1 LSRRGTAEQWSARIK
16 DYRASGERIAVWCER
31 NQVSAKQF
39 YYWMRKLKT
48 ADQQT
53 PATGG
58 QRWVAL
64 AVAESAATEAAPI
77 LVKIGTATIE
87 VRAGFEPS
95 VFAAVVRTLKT
106 LC

>member
-1 LSRRGTAEQWSARIK
+1 LSRRGTAEQWTARFN
-16 DYRASGERIAVWCER
+16 DYRASGERIAAWCER
-31 NQVSAKQF
+31 NQVSPKQF

-48 ADQQT
+48 ADQQA

-64 AVAESAATEAAPI
+64 TVAESAAIEAAPI
-77 LVKIGTATIE
+77 LVKIGTATVE
-87 VRAGFEPS
+87 VRAGFEPA
-95 VFAAVVRTLKT
+95 VFAEVVRTLRA